1 MAENGAAA
9 FDDHPRPDELA
20 LRRKMFSLPRAA
32 KHGVE
37 PDSQHYQDYQDC
49 RWKRKIAPSHL
60 SRVKARS
67 TRSERYLPAPI
78 GSTHLKALFM
88 LIKSQTWFDRPGATR
103 RR

>member
-9 FDDHPRPDELA
+9 FDNHPRPDELA
-20 LRRKMFSLPRAA
+20 LRRQIFSLPRAA
-32 KHGVE
+32 KHGVA
-37 PDSQHYQDYQDC
+37 PDSQHYQDC
-49 RWKRKIAPSHL
+49 RWKRKIAPSHPG
-60 SRVKARS
+60 RVKARS

-78 GSTHLKALFM
+78 GLNDLKALFM